1 MSVYAAAM
9 SATPT
14 PSRLLAAVG
23 LVTTLLLA
31 GCGDDDSGSP
41 TTTSAEAAGEAPV
54 LDAPLT
60 DELQDVVDAT
70 IDDLGAPGGVVVVTT
85 PDETW
90 KTAVGVTD
98 LDTGEAM
105 TEGLRW
111 PIRSITKSYTT
122 TLVLQLADEGVVSL
136 DDTIDTWLP
145 DVPNGDEVTLRQLAE
160 MTSGLADYTTDAWI
174 DDFVADPT
182 REFTVD
188 ELIAYGTAEPPVAE
202 PGTERVYT
210 NLNTLLLGNVV
221 EAATG
226 EPFATVLDERILEP
240 LGLESTVY
248 PTDPDQ
254 WTTDVTGYAP
264 DDGGPLAD
272 QPVNYSVFGPAGAM
286 IATTDDL
293 TAWGR
298 ALAGGTLLDTATQR
312 ERLEGGVLEEGPE
325 YDRYAFGIGE
335 IDGWWGHTGEGFG
348 FTTLVMHRVDTDTT
362 VVIAMNASQLE
373 THGPTT
379 LFRHLSPLLAPT

>member
-1 MSVYAAAM
+1 MPAA
-9 SATPT
+9 P
-14 PSRLLAAVG
+14 PSRLPASAGLAIAL
-23 LVTTLLLA
+23 LVA
-31 GCGDDDSGSP
+31 GCGGDDTGSG
-41 TTTSAEAAGEAPV
+41 TTTSADAARSAPA
-54 LDAPLT
+54 LAAPLT
-60 DELQDVVDAT
+60 DELQDVVDST
-70 IDDLGAPGGVVVVTT
+70 VDDLGPPGAVVVVTT

-90 KTAVGVTD
+90 ETAVGVTD
-98 LDTGEAM
+98 LDNGEPM

-111 PIRSITKSYTT
+111 PIRSITKSFTT
-122 TLVLQLADEGVVSL
+122 TLVLQLADEGELSL
-136 DDTIDTWLP
+136 HDTIDTWVP
-145 DVPNGDEVTLRQLAE
+145 DVPNGDRITLRQLAE
-160 MTSGLADYTTDAWI
+160 MTSGLADYTTQAWV

-202 PGTERVYT
+202 PGTESVYT
-210 NLNTLLLGNVV
+210 NLNSLLLGKVV

-226 EPFATVLDERILEP
+226 EPFAAVLDERILGP
-240 LGLESTVY
+240 LDLDSTVY

-264 DDGGPLAD
+264 DDAGPLAD

-293 TAWGR
+293 TVWGR
-298 ALAGGTLLDTATQR
+298 ALADGDLLDTATQQ

-348 FTTLVMHRVDTDTT
+348 VTTLVMHCVETDTT

-379 LFRHLSPLLAPT
+379 LFRRLSPLLAPN